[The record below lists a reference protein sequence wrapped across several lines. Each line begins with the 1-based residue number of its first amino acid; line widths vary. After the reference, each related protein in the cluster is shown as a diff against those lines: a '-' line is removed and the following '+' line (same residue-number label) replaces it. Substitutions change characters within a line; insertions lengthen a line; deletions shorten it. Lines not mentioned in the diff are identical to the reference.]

1 MAKRVLHQKVHQEIT
16 RLLNE
21 GILEP
26 REIAARLDAAGFKN
40 VGGQQISGLVTLY
53 KRRLSGDVGFGRTQ
67 PPSPVAQPSLSDL
80 LEAPSAPPVPAA
92 PAPAAPFQERP
103 AGNGFPQDGFGWG
116 DAAGGQEPGVGG
128 FSFGQVRMEYH
139 IARIAPANDGF
150 LGIEP
155 QGFSLDHL
163 GKKYGSG
170 TYDVTLYVN
179 DKKLRTVRQILS
191 QTYGEPRT
199 PRSGGG
205 SSFPRLLPEGE
216 RRPSAPSSAGE
227 LSEAVKAV
235 KDIHEITDRKGNG
248 LEGKVLEKAFD
259 ALTKP
264 AATGQDST
272 VVSVLQ
278 AQQARLDS
286 DRVLERDR
294 WEREQKAINDRY
306 EQDRRDR
313 EAREDRART
322 DAEAKHT
329 REMERMK
336 TEFDLRQKEADRLQV
351 ERDNRAEADRKFYSS
366 MEKDREKRL
375 EDAINATNASIQ
387 GLQEAHAADLQKE
400 REHQTALMNIQKD
413 QLKLDRER
421 LIEESKAN
429 REHMDQIYQLQLK
442 ALPNKGGTE
451 EMICNTVKDGLAR
464 IDAKVTETL
473 EVKKLQEVV
482 KMVGPENA
490 QQLAT
495 SYLLQGGID
504 INKIFGQK
512 LAVQPGAAPAQG
524 APAAGAP
531 IQPTASSAA
540 AATPAAAAS
549 PVAAKDALKG
559 DGMNSI
565 AQQVFDTPFF
575 TDLLD
580 IWAGHLRLKRSPFLF
595 TNQMVEFML
604 EDKRVSLFY
613 NYMAGRTWEEFW
625 PEVKSKV
632 PPQKVAVFETTE
644 AAKFYSDV
652 IELIAKRIEQD
663 YVQRGIVPT
672 GLEPAA
678 APEAEPEKK

>member
-1 MAKRVLHQKVHQEIT
+1 MAKRVLHQKVHQEIA

-40 VGGQQISGLVTLY
+40 VGGQQISGLVTLH
-53 KRRLSGDVGFGRTQ
+53 KRRLAGDVGFGRTQ
-67 PPSPVAQPSLSDL
+67 PAAPAAPSLSDL
-80 LEAPSAPPVPAA
+80 LEAPAAPPAAAA
-92 PAPAAPFQERP
+92 PLAPAIERP
-103 AGNGFPQDGFGWG
+103 AGNGFPQDGFNWG
-116 DAAGGQEPGVGG
+116 EGASGTEPGVGG

-139 IARIAPANDGF
+139 ISRIAPANDGF

-199 PRSGGG
+199 PRAGGG
-205 SSFPRLLPEGE
+205 NSFPRLLPEGE
-216 RRPSAPSSAGE
+216 RRPSLPSSAGE

-235 KDIHEITDRKGNG
+235 KDIHEITDRRGNG
-248 LEGKVLEKAFD
+248 LEGKVLEKALD
-259 ALTKP
+259 ALTTKP
-264 AATGQDST
+264 PTGQDST

-278 AQQARLDS
+278 AQQARLDA
-286 DRVLERDR
+286 DRQLERDR
-294 WEREQKAINDRY
+294 WEREQTAARDRY
-306 EQDRRDR
+306 EQERRDR
-313 EAREDRART
+313 DARDERERK
-322 DAEAKHT
+322 DAEAKHQ
-329 REMERMK
+329 REMDRMK
-336 TEFDLRQKEADRLQV
+336 EEFSLRQKEADRLQA
-351 ERDNRAEADRKFYSS
+351 ERDKRAEDDRKFYSS

-375 EDAINATNASIQ
+375 EEAIQATNASIQ

-400 REHQTALMNIQKD
+400 REHQTALMKIRED
-413 QLKLDRER
+413 QLKLDRDR
-421 LIEESKAN
+421 MLEESKTN
-429 REHMDQIYQLQLK
+429 REHMQQLYDLQLK

-451 EMICNTVKDGLAR
+451 EMICNTIKDALAR
-464 IDAKVTETL
+464 ADAKVTETL
-473 EVKKLQEVV
+473 EVKKMQELV
-482 KMVGPENA
+482 KLVGPENA
-490 QQLAT
+490 QQLAA
-495 SYLLQGGID
+495 SFLLQGGVD

-512 LAVQPGAAPAQG
+512 LAVQPAAGPGGAG

-531 IQPTASSAA
+531 IQPTASSVAA
-540 AATPAAAAS
+540 AAPAAAAGT
-549 PVAAKDALKG
+549 VATKDALKG

-625 PEVKSKV
+625 PEVKAKV
-632 PPQKVAVFETTE
+632 PPAKVSVFETPE
-644 AAKFYSDV
+644 ASKFYSDV
-652 IELIAKRIEQD
+652 IELISKRIEQD

-678 APEAEPEKK
+678 APEATPEKK